1 MIDGTEPF
9 ATTKGRTK
17 QRSVPIGRILYNDP
31 QGPEVYREEN
41 TRISGLLGAVL
52 SPQGANQRASFG

>member
-9 ATTKGRTK
+9 ATTKGGTK

-31 QGPEVYREEN
+31 QGPEVYRGEN
-41 TRISGLLGAVL
+41 TRISGLAWGRSVA
-52 SPQGANQRASFG
+52 ARR